1 MIISFIRNEISK
13 NMVSNMRVSTV
24 LGPGLQLGCSGWT
37 GFLGSRFSCLL
48 CASFKVNLFYFSD
61 KKNCTADIFV
71 IYLLIIDL
79 RDDKSFFLIKND
91 CIFLSGAT
99 VNGFVN
105 VSISTLEQ
113 RFGFD
118 SWMTGLMAV
127 SYDIGFVL
135 VSFYVSFVL
144 VKKKFN

>member
-1 MIISFIRNEISK
+1 MKTLDTIPLKWQLPALPAENLPKAYGIPISK
-13 NMVSNMRVSTV
+13 LWDSPLRIFRDSKIKIPQSKIST
-24 LGPGLQLGCSGWT
+24 P
-37 GFLGSRFSCLL
+37 
-48 CASFKVNLFYFSD
+48 
-61 KKNCTADIFV
+61 V
-71 IYLLIIDL
+71 I
-79 RDDKSFFLIKND
+79 FFL
-91 CIFLSGAT
+91 GAT

-144 VKKKFN
+144 VKKRLWTLLSYELYFSRIYSVGLSNRTIFPV

>member
-1 MIISFIRNEISK
+1 
-13 NMVSNMRVSTV
+13 MRRT
-24 LGPGLQLGCSGWT
+24 
-37 GFLGSRFSCLL
+37 
-48 CASFKVNLFYFSD
+48 
-61 KKNCTADIFV
+61 
-71 IYLLIIDL
+71 
-79 RDDKSFFLIKND
+79 IKNH

-144 VKKKFN
+144 VKKKFYLHKEIKFKSIICSFFKIMNF

>member
-13 NMVSNMRVSTV
+13 NMVSKMRVSTV
-24 LGPGLQLGCSGWT
+24 LGPGLQLGCNGWT
-37 GFLGSRFSCLL
+37 GFFTF
-48 CASFKVNLFYFSD
+48 FKVNLFYFSD
-61 KKNCTADIFV
+61 KKLYGRHICYLFV
-71 IYLLIIDL
+71 NY
-79 RDDKSFFLIKND
+79 RFKRRQKCFLIKND

-144 VKKKFN
+144 VKKKLN